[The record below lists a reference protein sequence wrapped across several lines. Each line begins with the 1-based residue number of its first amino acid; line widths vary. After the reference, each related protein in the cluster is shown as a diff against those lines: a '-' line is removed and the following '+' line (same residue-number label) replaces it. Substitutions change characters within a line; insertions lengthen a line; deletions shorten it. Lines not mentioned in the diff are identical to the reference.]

1 MSRFRPGALGGQPR
15 ARMDRAE
22 PLSTPVRTS
31 GVSCGWNGKDGNVSE
46 NQLDHADQSEKK
58 AAVLSASEAIEL
70 IFRQAAEDDEETEEQ
85 RKGESD
91 RTEP

>member
-1 MSRFRPGALGGQPR
+1 M
-15 ARMDRAE
+15 
-22 PLSTPVRTS
+22 
-31 GVSCGWNGKDGNVSE
+31 SCGWKGKNGNVSE

>member
-1 MSRFRPGALGGQPR
+1 MSW
-15 ARMDRAE
+15 
-22 PLSTPVRTS
+22 
-31 GVSCGWNGKDGNVSE
+31 GWNGKNGNVSE

-70 IFRQAAEDDEETEEQ
+70 IFRQAEDDEETEEQ
-85 RKGESD
+85 PKGESD

>member
-1 MSRFRPGALGGQPR
+1 MSRFGPARWGVSR
-15 ARMDRAE
+15 AHVWTA
-22 PLSTPVRTS
+22 PNLYPVRTS
-31 GVSCGWNGKDGNVSE
+31 GVSSGWNGKNGNVGD
-46 NQLDHADQSEKK
+46 NQLNHADQSEKK

-85 RKGESD
+85 RKGEGD